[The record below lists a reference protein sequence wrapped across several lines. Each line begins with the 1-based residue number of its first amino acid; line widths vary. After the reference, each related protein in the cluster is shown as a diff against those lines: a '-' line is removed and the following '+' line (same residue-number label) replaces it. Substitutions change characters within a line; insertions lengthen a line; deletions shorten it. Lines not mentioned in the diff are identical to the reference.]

1 MIPSPRVM
9 VRNSLRKPT
18 RPRAGMRKVSR
29 VRPLPRAVM
38 SIIRPF
44 RGPSRSVTT
53 PTADSGTSQ
62 TISSIGSVKL
72 PVDLLGMGSGLRLA
86 VSS

>member
-1 MIPSPRVM
+1 
-9 VRNSLRKPT
+9 
-18 RPRAGMRKVSR
+18 
-29 VRPLPRAVM
+29 M